1 MSKTIKSVKL
11 LYPSLMNEDAANKIL
26 DLHLQ
31 VNAKEEERVQLFMR
45 QQTLDKE
52 IADIKSTLTVLKN
65 TYELIYEDTEVKDVV
80 KGQAPTIVESN
91 GTIHI

>member
-1 MSKTIKSVKL
+1 MNQTIKSVKL
-11 LYPSLMNEDAANKIL
+11 LYPSLMKADAAKKIL

-31 VNAKEEERVQLFMR
+31 VKAKEEERVQCFMR

-52 IADIKSTLTVLKN
+52 IAEIKSTLTDLKN
-65 TYELIYEDTEVKDVV
+65 TYELVYEEGEVKEVV

>member
-11 LYPSLMNEDAANKIL
+11 LYPSLMNEDAAKKIL

-31 VNAKEEERVQLFMR
+31 VNAKENERVQCFMH

-52 IADIKSTLTVLKN
+52 IAEIKSTLTALKN
-65 TYELIYEDTEVKDVV
+65 TYELIYEEVEVKDVV

>member
-1 MSKTIKSVKL
+1 MNQIIKSVKL
-11 LYPSLMNEDAANKIL
+11 LYPSLMTPDAVKKIF

-31 VNAKEEERVQLFMR
+31 VKIKEEERVQCFMR
-45 QQTLDKE
+45 QQILDKE
-52 IADIKSTLTVLKN
+52 IAEIKDILTNLKN
-65 TYELIYEDTEVKDVV
+65 TYELIYEEEKVKEAA